1 MATRPSRSPSRAS
14 LTCTASATGP
24 VRNASGRAQG
34 FAQELDERRAHA
46 VSDVEAQPLVAA
58 LGRGEQRAARQQ
70 DRVIAR
76 AARAPIDR
84 HGIGHAAP
92 QEDAF
97 TRSAVELDAGGLAPG
112 EGI

>member
-24 VRNASGRAQG
+24 ERSGRAQG
-34 FAQELDERRAHA
+34 FAQELDERRARA

-76 AARAPIDR
+76 AAREPIDR

-97 TRSAVELDAGGLAPG
+97 TRSAVELDAGGLEPG
-112 EGI
+112 AGI